1 MVANRCP
8 LGGVSPVNNGSPETR
23 VWSRKWGEYQEIQDS
38 GYTPNL
44 KDVFDIKRIS
54 TVKP

>member
-1 MVANRCP
+1 MARRCP

-23 VWSRKWGEYQEIQDS
+23 TWSRKWGEYQEIQDS
-38 GYTPNL
+38 GYMSNL
-44 KDVFDIKRIS
+44 KDVFDIKLIS